1 MNSLNKAL
9 AAGVTLALASVSA
22 HAQLGA
28 PAINE
33 GSAPSPNGLYLAVFD
48 TATQASEVVN
58 LGSTP
63 ADNLFTGYNYANLTT
78 ASGNLTPTAPNS
90 AFSLATDPAG
100 SGSQVLQLNFGQ
112 VAGFTAAGGNIFTGA
127 QLANTSYMVL
137 SARTGTGQGMEV
149 TNDGGAP
156 IVTAASLGGGQQN
169 INSEIASWVSAAP
182 TTGDLIDTTGTATY
196 SVTNGVLQSGAV
208 IAGSNYSNSVGS
220 SLGFYNI
227 VSTGRSSVSI
237 NQYKNS
243 AGAGYWFLSNT
254 GDLTYNIAAAA
265 APVPLP
271 AAVWLLGSGLLGM
284 AGIAR
289 RRSVA

>member
-1 MNSLNKAL
+1 
-9 AAGVTLALASVSA
+9 
-22 HAQLGA
+22 
-28 PAINE
+28 
-33 GSAPSPNGLYLAVFD
+33 
-48 TATQASEVVN
+48 
-58 LGSTP
+58 
-63 ADNLFTGYNYANLTT
+63 
-78 ASGNLTPTAPNS
+78 
-90 AFSLATDPAG
+90 
-100 SGSQVLQLNFGQ
+100 
-112 VAGFTAAGGNIFTGA
+112 
-127 QLANTSYMVL
+127 
-137 SARTGTGQGMEV
+137 MEV